1 MVVEGWRRGVW
12 RRTQDI
18 AFKRRLEIQ
27 RASSMMVRQSSI
39 ERNGQESFKKEDSTL
54 ETLLI
59 K

>member
-12 RRTQDI
+12 RRTQDN